1 MFNSIYNQLLNKK
14 KNILLLTDDISIQN
28 DISIICKLI
37 KKKSKIQ
44 YDNYI
49 IEKNFN
55 WDDLLKKT
63 KNLTFFDEN
72 SIYKIDA
79 NNYLFKS
86 NEIKV
91 INELLDD
98 KALSFILNFYYEKKT
113 TSARFIQQINS
124 ENIEVI
130 SLNLNIVDYG
140 NWIYEKLQFFNCAA
154 SKNLISKLLNAYEL
168 NKVGLSNEIN
178 KIIAMGED
186 NANKFEKNG
195 KVFSIFNLED
205 FIYERNQSE
214 LRKAINF
221 LRFEKDLS
229 NLAFSIISN
238 LLKQIYDLHLEYKK
252 HNLDSA
258 VEKLKLWSSRKS
270 KIKTYMRSS
279 NFNKILFLTN
289 KLSKLEYE
297 MKMKTYS
304 DPWHIIYKLSIDLTN
319 S

>member
-1 MFNSIYNQLLNKK
+1 MFNTIYNKLHNKK
-14 KNILLLTDDISIQN
+14 KNILLSTDDLSIQN

-37 KKKSKIQ
+37 KKKFKIEF
-44 YDNYI
+44 DNFI

-55 WDDLLKKT
+55 WDSLLKKT
-63 KNLTFFDEN
+63 KNLTFFDES
-72 SIYKIDA
+72 SIYKIDV
-79 NNYLFKS
+79 NNYLFKA
-86 NEIKV
+86 NEIKI
-91 INELLDD
+91 INELLAD
-98 KALSFILNFYYEKKT
+98 KALSFVLNLYYEKKASST
-113 TSARFIQQINS
+113 KFIQQINS
-124 ENIEVI
+124 DKIEVI
-130 SLNLNIVDYG
+130 SLNLNSVDYG
-140 NWIYEKLQFFNCAA
+140 NWIYEKLQFFNCDA
-154 SKNLISKLLNAYEL
+154 SKNIIAKLLNAYEA

-186 NANKFEKNG
+186 SINEFEKNG

-221 LRFEKDLS
+221 FKFEKDLS

-252 HNLDSA
+252 HNLDGA

-270 KIKTYMRSS
+270 KIKFYMRSS
-279 NFNKILFLTN
+279 NFNRILFLTN

-297 MKMKTYS
+297 MKMKIYS

>member
-55 WDDLLKKT
+55 WDDLLIKT

-221 LRFEKDLS
+221 FRFEKDLS

-270 KIKTYMRSS
+270 KIKTYMRLS

>member
-1 MFNSIYNQLLNKK
+1 MFNTIYNKLHNKK
-14 KNILLLTDDISIQN
+14 KNILLITDDISIQN
-28 DISIICKLI
+28 DISIICKFI
-37 KKKSKIQ
+37 KNKLKIEF
-44 YDNYI
+44 DNFI

-55 WDDLLKKT
+55 WDTLLKKT
-63 KNLTFFDEN
+63 KNLTFFDES

-79 NNYLFKS
+79 NNHLFKAD
-86 NEIKV
+86 EIKV
-91 INELLDD
+91 INELLAD
-98 KALSFILNFYYEKKT
+98 KSLSFVLNFYYEKKASST
-113 TSARFIQQINS
+113 RLIQQINS
-124 ENIEVI
+124 DKIEVI
-130 SLNLNIVDYG
+130 YLNLNGVGYG
-140 NWIYEKLQFFNCAA
+140 NWIYEKLQFFNCGV
-154 SKNLISKLLNAYEL
+154 SKNLIAKLLNAYES

-178 KIIAMGED
+178 KIIAMNED
-186 NANKFEKNG
+186 SVNKFEKNG
-195 KVFSIFNLED
+195 KIYSIFSLED

-221 LRFEKDLS
+221 FKFEKDLS

-258 VEKLKLWSSRKS
+258 VEKLKLWSSRKI
-270 KIKTYMRSS
+270 KIKSYMRSS

>member
-1 MFNSIYNQLLNKK
+1 M
-14 KNILLLTDDISIQN
+14 
-28 DISIICKLI
+28 
-37 KKKSKIQ
+37 
-44 YDNYI
+44 
-49 IEKNFN
+49 
-55 WDDLLKKT
+55 
-63 KNLTFFDEN
+63 NL
-72 SIYKIDA
+72 
-79 NNYLFKS
+79 
-86 NEIKV
+86 
-91 INELLDD
+91 
-98 KALSFILNFYYEKKT
+98 YYEKKT
-113 TSARFIQQINS
+113 SSTRLIQQINS
-124 ENIEVI
+124 NKIEVI
-130 SLNLNIVDYG
+130 SLNLNGVDYG
-140 NWIYEKLQFFNCAA
+140 NWIYEKLQFFNCGV
-154 SKNLISKLLNAYEL
+154 SKNLIAKLLNAYEL

-178 KIIAMGED
+178 KIIAMNED
-186 NANKFEKNG
+186 SVNKFEKNG
-195 KVFSIFNLED
+195 KVFSIFSLED

-221 LRFEKDLS
+221 FKFEKDLS

-258 VEKLKLWSSRKS
+258 VEKLKLWSSRKI
-270 KIKTYMRSS
+270 KIKSYMRSS

>member
-37 KKKSKIQ
+37 KKKLKIEF
-44 YDNYI
+44 DSYI

-63 KNLTFFDEN
+63 KSLNFFDES
-72 SIYKIDA
+72 SIYKIEA

-113 TSARFIQQINS
+113 ASARFIQQINS
-124 ENIEVI
+124 DKIEVI
-130 SLNLNIVDYG
+130 FLNLNIVDYG

-154 SKNLISKLLNAYEL
+154 SKNLITKLLNAYEL

-186 NANKFEKNG
+186 NVNKFEKNG
-195 KVFSIFNLED
+195 KVFSIFSLED

-221 LRFEKDLS
+221 FRFEKDLS
-229 NLAFSIISN
+229 NLVFSIISN

-270 KIKTYMRSS
+270 KIKFYMRAS

>member
-1 MFNSIYNQLLNKK
+1 ME
-14 KNILLLTDDISIQN
+14 
-28 DISIICKLI
+28 KLE
-37 KKKSKIQ
+37 Q
-44 YDNYI
+44 Q
-49 IEKNFN
+49 
-55 WDDLLKKT
+55 
-63 KNLTFFDEN
+63 NLTVADYATIIKIIQASLQRG
-72 SIYKIDA
+72 SIRA
-79 NNYLFKS
+79 
-86 NEIKV
+86 E
-91 INELLDD
+91 EC
-98 KALSFILNFYYEKKT
+98 T
-113 TSARFIQQINS
+113 T
-124 ENIEVI
+124 V
-130 SLNLNIVDYG
+130 G
-140 NWIYEKLQFFNCAA
+140 KIYEKLQFFNCAA
-154 SKNLISKLLNAYEL
+154 SKNLITKLLNAYEL

-178 KIIAMGED
+178 KIIAIGED

-195 KVFSIFNLED
+195 KVFSIFSLED

-221 LRFEKDLS
+221 FRFEKDLS

>member
-1 MFNSIYNQLLNKK
+1 MFNTIYNQLLNKK
-14 KNILLLTDDISIQN
+14 KNILLLTNDITVQS

-37 KKKSKIQ
+37 KKKLKIEF
-44 YDNYI
+44 DNFL

-63 KNLTFFDEN
+63 KNLTFFDES

-79 NNYLFKS
+79 NNHLFKS
-86 NEIKV
+86 NDIKL
-91 INELLDD
+91 INELLAD
-98 KALSFILNFYYEKKT
+98 KSLSFILNFYYEKKT
-113 TSARFIQQINS
+113 SSNRFIHQINS
-124 ENIEVI
+124 EKIEVVN
-130 SLNLNIVDYG
+130 LNLNIVDYG
-140 NWIYEKLQFFNCAA
+140 NWIFEKLQFFNCDA
-154 SKNLISKLLNAYEL
+154 SKNLITKLLNAYES
-168 NKVGLSNEIN
+168 NSVGLSNEIN
-178 KIIAMGED
+178 KIIAMSED
-186 NANKFEKNG
+186 SINKFEKNG
-195 KVFSIFNLED
+195 KVFSIFSLED

-221 LRFEKDLS
+221 FRFEKDLS

-252 HNLDSA
+252 HNLNSA

-270 KIKTYMRSS
+270 KIKSYMRSS

-304 DPWHIIYKLSIDLTN
+304 DPWHIIYKLSFDLTN

>member
-1 MFNSIYNQLLNKK
+1 MFNTIYNQLLNKK

-28 DISIICKLI
+28 DISIICKFI
-37 KKKSKIQ
+37 KKKLKIEF
-44 YDNYI
+44 DNFI
-49 IEKNFN
+49 IEKNFD
-55 WDDLLKKT
+55 WDILLKKT
-63 KNLTFFDEN
+63 KNLSFFDAS

-79 NNYLFKS
+79 NNYIFKV

-91 INELLDD
+91 INEFLVDE
-98 KALSFILNFYYEKKT
+98 ALSFVLNFYYEKKASST
-113 TSARFIQQINS
+113 RFIQQINS
-124 ENIEVI
+124 DKIEVI
-130 SLNLNIVDYG
+130 SLNLNSVDYG
-140 NWIYEKLQFFNCAA
+140 IWIYEKLQFFNCGV
-154 SKNLISKLLNAYEL
+154 SKNLIAKLLNAYES

-178 KIIAMGED
+178 KIIAMNED
-186 NANKFEKNG
+186 SANKFEKNG
-195 KVFSIFNLED
+195 KVFSIFSLED

-214 LRKAINF
+214 LTKAINF
-221 LRFEKDLS
+221 FKFEKDLS

-238 LLKQIYDLHLEYKK
+238 SLKQIYDLHLEYKK
-252 HNLDSA
+252 NNLESA

-270 KIKTYMRSS
+270 KIKSYMRSS

>member
-1 MFNSIYNQLLNKK
+1 MFNTIYNQLQNKK

-37 KKKSKIQ
+37 KKKLKIEFN
-44 YDNYI
+44 NYI

-63 KNLTFFDEN
+63 KNLTFFDN
-72 SIYKIDA
+72 SSVYKIDA

-86 NEIKV
+86 NEVKV
-91 INELLDD
+91 INELLADR
-98 KALSFILNFYYEKKT
+98 ALSFVLNFYYEKKT
-113 TSARFIQQINS
+113 SSTRFIQQINS
-124 ENIEVI
+124 DKIEVI
-130 SLNLNIVDYG
+130 FLNLNIVDYG
-140 NWIYEKLQFFNCAA
+140 NWIYEKLQFFNCDA
-154 SKNLISKLLNAYEL
+154 SKNLIAKLLNAYES

-178 KIIAMGED
+178 KIIAMSEVSI
-186 NANKFEKNG
+186 NKFEKNG
-195 KVFSIFNLED
+195 KVFSIFSLED
-205 FIYERNQSE
+205 FIYERNQLE

-221 LRFEKDLS
+221 FKFEKDLS

-252 HNLDSA
+252 YNLDSA
-258 VEKLKLWSSRKS
+258 VEKLKIWPSRKS
-270 KIKTYMRSS
+270 KIKSFMRSS

-289 KLSKLEYE
+289 KLYKLEYE

>member
-1 MFNSIYNQLLNKK
+1 LFNTIYNKLHNKK
-14 KNILLLTDDISIQN
+14 KNILLSTDDLSIQN

-37 KKKSKIQ
+37 KKKFKIEF
-44 YDNYI
+44 DNFI

-55 WDDLLKKT
+55 WDSLLKKT
-63 KNLTFFDEN
+63 KNLTFFDES
-72 SIYKIDA
+72 SIYKIDV
-79 NNYLFKS
+79 NNYLFKA
-86 NEIKV
+86 NEIKI
-91 INELLDD
+91 INELLAD
-98 KALSFILNFYYEKKT
+98 KALSFVLNLYYEKKASST
-113 TSARFIQQINS
+113 KFIQQINS
-124 ENIEVI
+124 DKIEVI
-130 SLNLNIVDYG
+130 SLNLNSVDYG
-140 NWIYEKLQFFNCAA
+140 NWIYEKLQFFNCDA
-154 SKNLISKLLNAYEL
+154 SKNIIAKLLNAYEA

-186 NANKFEKNG
+186 SINEFEKNG

-221 LRFEKDLS
+221 FKFEKDLS

-252 HNLDSA
+252 HNLDGA

-270 KIKTYMRSS
+270 KIKFYMRSS
-279 NFNKILFLTN
+279 NFNRILFLTN

-297 MKMKTYS
+297 MKMKIYS

>member
-1 MFNSIYNQLLNKK
+1 MFNTIYNKLHKK
-14 KNILLLTDDISIQN
+14 KNLLLLTDDISIQS
-28 DISIICKLI
+28 DVSIICKFI
-37 KKKSKIQ
+37 KKKLKIEF
-44 YDNYI
+44 DNFI

-55 WDDLLKKT
+55 WDTLLKKT
-63 KNLTFFDEN
+63 KNLNFFDES

-79 NNYLFKS
+79 NNYLFKAD
-86 NEIKV
+86 EINV
-91 INELLDD
+91 INELLADQ
-98 KALSFILNFYYEKKT
+98 ALSFVLNLYYEKKASST
-113 TSARFIQQINS
+113 RLIQQINS
-124 ENIEVI
+124 DKIEVI
-130 SLNLNIVDYG
+130 SLNLNSVDYG
-140 NWIYEKLQFFNCAA
+140 NWIYEKLQFFNCGV
-154 SKNLISKLLNAYEL
+154 SKNLIAKLLNAYEL

-178 KIIAMGED
+178 KIIATNED
-186 NANKFEKNG
+186 SVNKFEKNG
-195 KVFSIFNLED
+195 KVFSIFSLED
-205 FIYERNQSE
+205 FIYERDQSE

-221 LRFEKDLS
+221 FKFEKDLS

-258 VEKLKLWSSRKS
+258 VEKLKLWSSRKI
-270 KIKTYMRSS
+270 KIKSYMRSS

>member
-1 MFNSIYNQLLNKK
+1 MFNTIYNKLHNKK
-14 KNILLLTDDISIQN
+14 KNILLSTDDLSIQN

-37 KKKSKIQ
+37 KKKFKIEF
-44 YDNYI
+44 DNFI

-55 WDDLLKKT
+55 WDSLLKKT
-63 KNLTFFDEN
+63 KNLTFFDES
-72 SIYKIDA
+72 SIYKIDV
-79 NNYLFKS
+79 NNYLFKA
-86 NEIKV
+86 NEIKI
-91 INELLDD
+91 INELLAD
-98 KALSFILNFYYEKKT
+98 KALSFVLNLYYEKKASST
-113 TSARFIQQINS
+113 KFIQQINS
-124 ENIEVI
+124 DKIEVI
-130 SLNLNIVDYG
+130 SLNLNSVDYG
-140 NWIYEKLQFFNCAA
+140 NWIYEKLQFFNCDA
-154 SKNLISKLLNAYEL
+154 SKNIIAKLLNAYEA

-186 NANKFEKNG
+186 SINEFEKNG

-221 LRFEKDLS
+221 FKFEKDLS

-252 HNLDSA
+252 HNLDGA

-270 KIKTYMRSS
+270 KIKSYMRSS

-297 MKMKTYS
+297 MKMKIYS